1 MVYLNFNTMNIFYTI
16 KESYFKYAFY
26 FLPLLIIL
34 GNAYINFFFTIVV
47 IFYFIS
53 CVIEKKFIFYDTE
66 EFKFFL
72 IFYIYLLINSFLAED
87 LKTSIIR
94 SIPYFKF
101 FIFVLIFKELIEKE
115 KINLKNLGY
124 IWFSII
130 FILSLDI
137 IYQSIM
143 GYDFFNYVSEY
154 KTRNSGFFFDEL
166 VAGGFLVSF
175 APISI
180 FLLFK
185 KKQSIFIYFL
195 LIFFLIIIF
204 LSGERA
210 NLIDFIIISICVYFF
225 CFKSNLILKFFS
237 VVSLS
242 LILFFMLLNLND
254 FKERYLSTISF
265 SKNQN
270 LNIIQ
275 TYFTSEYGS
284 HSISSIYILK
294 DNLLFGVGNKN
305 FRTVCNKYKDEVIQ
319 FQKNI
324 DKSQRDI
331 YPHGC
336 ANHPHQIYYELLSEH
351 GMFGIVIILFILFKL
366 IFKNFSLKNKNNL
379 NLVGFFYIIL
389 CFVPILPSGS
399 FFSTLTSTFFWIN
412 YLFYIVNIRK
422 YD

>member
-1 MVYLNFNTMNIFYTI
+1 MNKFYTI
-16 KESYFKYAFY
+16 KEFFFKYLFY

-34 GNAYINFFFTIVV
+34 GNAYINFFFISVV

-53 CVIEKKFIFYDTE
+53 CVIEKKFIFYETE
-66 EFKFFL
+66 EFKYFS
-72 IFYIYLLINSFLAED
+72 IFYIYLLINSLLAED
-87 LKTSIIR
+87 LKTSILR
-94 SIPYFKF
+94 SIPYLKF

-180 FLLFK
+180 FLLLK
-185 KKQSIFIYFL
+185 RKQNLFVYFL
-195 LIFFLIIIF
+195 FIFFLTVIF

-225 CFKSNLILKFFS
+225 CFKSNLIFKFFS
-237 VVSLS
+237 VVLLC
-242 LILFFMLLNLND
+242 LILIFMLLNLDN
-254 FKERYLSTISF
+254 FKNRYFSTISF

-270 LNIIQ
+270 LNMVQ

-284 HSISSIYILK
+284 HSISSIFILK

-319 FQKNI
+319 FQKKI
-324 DKSQRDI
+324 DKSQRDL

-336 ANHPHQIYYELLSEH
+336 ATHPHQIYYELLSEH
-351 GMFGIVIILFILFKL
+351 GMIGLLIILVILFKL
-366 IFKNFSLKNKNNL
+366 IFKKFSLKNKNNL
-379 NLVGFFYIIL
+379 NLVCFFYIIL
-389 CFVPILPSGS
+389 YFVPILPSGS
-399 FFSTLTSTFFWIN
+399 FFSTLPSTFFWIN

>member
-1 MVYLNFNTMNIFYTI
+1 MNKFYTI
-16 KESYFKYAFY
+16 KEFFFKYSFY
-26 FLPLLIIL
+26 FFPLLIIL
-34 GNAYINFFFTIVV
+34 GNAFINFFFISVV

-53 CVIEKKFIFYDTE
+53 CLIEKKFIFYETE
-66 EFKFFL
+66 EFKYFL
-72 IFYIYLLINSFLAED
+72 IFYIYLLINSLLAED
-87 LKTSIIR
+87 LKTSILR
-94 SIPYFKF
+94 SIPYLKF

-115 KINLKNLGY
+115 KINLNNLGY

-137 IYQSIM
+137 IYQSVM

-180 FLLFK
+180 FLLLK
-185 KKQSIFIYFL
+185 RKQNLFVYFL
-195 LIFFLIIIF
+195 FIFFLAIIF

-225 CFKSNLILKFFS
+225 CFKSNLFLKFFS
-237 VVSLS
+237 VVLLC
-242 LILFFMLLNLND
+242 LILIFMLLNLDN
-254 FKERYLSTISF
+254 FKNRYFSTISF
-265 SKNQN
+265 SKSQN
-270 LNIIQ
+270 LNMVQ

-284 HSISSIYILK
+284 HSISSIFILK

-319 FQKNI
+319 FQKKI
-324 DKSQRDI
+324 DKSQRDL

-336 ANHPHQIYYELLSEH
+336 ATHPHQIYYELLSEH
-351 GMFGIVIILFILFKL
+351 GMIGGLIILVILFKL
-366 IFKNFSLKNKNNL
+366 IFKNFSFKNKNNL
-379 NLVGFFYIIL
+379 NLVCFFYIIL

-399 FFSTLTSTFFWIN
+399 FFSTLPSTFFWIN

>member
-1 MVYLNFNTMNIFYTI
+1 MNKFYII
-16 KESYFKYAFY
+16 KEFYLKYAFY

-34 GNAYINFFFTIVV
+34 GNAYINFFFVSVV
-47 IFYFIS
+47 FLYFIS
-53 CVIEKKFIFYDTE
+53 CIIEKKIISYEND

-72 IFYIYLLINSFLAED
+72 LFYIYLILNSFLAED
-87 LKTSIIR
+87 LKSSFLR
-94 SIPYFKF
+94 SIPYLKF
-101 FIFVLIFKELIEKE
+101 FIFILIFQELIEKK

-124 IWFSII
+124 VWLSII

-137 IYQSIM
+137 IYQSIV
-143 GYDFFNYVSEY
+143 GHDFFNYVSDY

-185 KKQSIFIYFL
+185 EKQNLLIYFL
-195 LIFFLIIIF
+195 FIFFLLVIF

-210 NLIDFIIISICVYFF
+210 NLIDFIIISFCVYFF
-225 CFKSNLILKFFS
+225 CFKSKLIFKFFS
-237 VVSLS
+237 IILLCLT
-242 LILFFMLLNLND
+242 LIFMLSNLDN
-254 FKERYLSTISF
+254 FKDRYFSTISF

-270 LNIIQ
+270 LNLIQ

-284 HSISSIYILK
+284 HALSSVFMLK

-305 FRTVCNKYKDEVIQ
+305 FRIVCNQYKDKVIE
-319 FQKNI
+319 FQKKI
-324 DKSQRDI
+324 DKTERDI

-336 ANHPHQIYYELLSEH
+336 GTHPHQIYYELLSEH
-351 GMFGIVIILFILFKL
+351 GLIGFMIIIFLIFKL
-366 IFKNFSLKNKNNL
+366 IFKNFSIKNNL
-379 NLVGFFYIIL
+379 NFVCFIYIIL
-389 CFVPILPSGS
+389 YFIPILPSGS
-399 FFSTLTSTFFWIN
+399 FFSTLPSTFFWIN